1 MEIKI
6 IWTLQAERGLSKTI
20 NYLEREWTEK
30 EILRLGRNINIFI
43 NLIKQH
49 PEIYPKTSKYQ
60 HLRKGMVDE
69 NNYIVYQIKP
79 LKNLIVIVNF
89 RNSKQKPIY

>member
-30 EILRLGRNINIFI
+30 EILRLGRNINI
-43 NLIKQH
+43 L
-49 PEIYPKTSKYQ
+49 
-60 HLRKGMVDE
+60 
-69 NNYIVYQIKP
+69 
-79 LKNLIVIVNF
+79 
-89 RNSKQKPIY
+89 